1 MGKRKREMAERQKAI
16 KKQTA
21 VAKLNNVPT
30 SPRKMRYSAD
40 LIRGVEVNKALD
52 ILKFSKKEASQR
64 LYKLL
69 KSAIVNW
76 ETKNEENRKELDNGK
91 VIIRTIEVAE
101 GRTLKRLQTA
111 PQGRAHRIR
120 KRSNHV
126 TIILDTKTAKEAAV
140 EAKAAAKVAKANSVA
155 EEKAAP
161 KVEKE
166 VKAAA
171 KPAAKKAAP
180 KAAKAPAKAAAKST
194 EKKPV
199 AKKPAAK
206 KAAPKKAAV
215 KAEEK

>member
-40 LIRGVEVNKALD
+40 MIRGVEVNKALD
-52 ILKFSKKEASQR
+52 ILKFSKKEASVR

-76 ETKNEENRKELDNGK
+76 ENKNEDKRKELDNGN
-91 VIIRTIEVAE
+91 VIVKIIEVSE

-126 TIILDTKTAKEAAV
+126 TIILDTKDAKGDVKNKKVIVEGEKETKTAAP
-140 EAKAAAKVAKANSVA
+140 AAA
-155 EEKAAP
+155 EKP
-161 KVEKE
+161 
-166 VKAAA
+166 VKA
-171 KPAAKKAAP
+171 KAAP
-180 KAAKAPAKAAAKST
+180 KAKATPKATAKST
-194 EKKPV
+194 EKKPA
-199 AKKPAAK
+199 AKKPATK